1 MPSPTAASHEPYC
14 GNCGYKLSG
23 LVDSSKCPECGRPLV
38 EVLSRGGQWGRRFR
52 SQATLCG
59 LPIIDVALGPRPG
72 ERIGRARGIIAI
84 GDSATGLL
92 AIGGVA
98 KGLVAIGGMAI
109 GGLSVGGG
117 SIGLFSAVG
126 GFAVGGL
133 AAGGGTLGVFASGGG
148 AVGYVAS
155 GGLAVGYYASGGAPF
170 GVHTLGPG
178 ANSPEAIAIFD
189 TFAWFFGG
197 AAVSPMTMFQPLLTC
212 LLLTGTV
219 AVCVALLAALGHW
232 RSRGRA
238 GSAAGVE

>member
-1 MPSPTAASHEPYC
+1 MPRPAPASHEPYC

-52 SQATLCG
+52 SQAKLFG

-92 AIGGVA
+92 AIGGSA
-98 KGLVAIGGMAI
+98 KGLVAVGGMAMGGLGIGGMSIGIFSAI
-109 GGLSVGGG
+109 GG
-117 SIGLFSAVG
+117 
-126 GFAVGGL
+126 FAMGGL
-133 AAGGGTLGVFASGGG
+133 AAGGGAFGVFASGGL
-148 AVGYVAS
+148 AAGYMAS
-155 GGLAVGYYASGGAPF
+155 GGLAAGYYANGGVPF

-178 ANSPEAIAIFD
+178 SNSPEAIAMFD

-197 AAVSPMTMFQPLLTC
+197 AAVSPMTMLQPLLTC
-212 LLLTGTV
+212 TLLTGAV
-219 AVCVALLAALGHW
+219 AAGVALLAALGHW

-238 GSAAGVE
+238 DSAAAV